1 MHKPYLHSLQILCA
15 FTAYTEPEMP
25 ESIRRLNG
33 ELSHNSWSHL
43 LTEEVHFRAN
53 NSLSIT
59 SRALEESTGSKKAL
73 EMQTLKDTKAS

>member
-25 ESIRRLNG
+25 ENIQRLNG

-59 SRALEESTGSKKAL
+59 SRALEESTGSEEAL
-73 EMQTLKDTKAS
+73 EMKDTKAS

>member
-59 SRALEESTGSKKAL
+59 QEHWKKAQAQRKPWRCKL
-73 EMQTLKDTKAS
+73 